1 VRTAKL
7 NYRTQRMTLG
17 NEHWMR
23 FEAGTW
29 DEGNNVISWKESVTR
44 EASVGEL
51 AACSANGR
59 ETEGDAWKIEDE

>member
-1 VRTAKL
+1 
-7 NYRTQRMTLG
+7 
-17 NEHWMR
+17 MR